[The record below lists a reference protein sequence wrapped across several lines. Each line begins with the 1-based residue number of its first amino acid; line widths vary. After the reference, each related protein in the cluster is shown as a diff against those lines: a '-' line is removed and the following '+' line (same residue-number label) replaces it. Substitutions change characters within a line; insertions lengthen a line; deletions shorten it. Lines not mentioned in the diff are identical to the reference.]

1 MRASQ
6 AIAVSVLTEALGV
19 RVSTRKPDPPPE
31 QFVVVSR
38 IGGGNDDWAT
48 RDPRFL
54 IECFAENELLAEEL
68 AETAR
73 EAWRRARTPEVLWT
87 TADNNLA
94 RFDDPDPTLHRFQF
108 TGGLK
113 LKIVQ

>member
-1 MRASQ
+1 MRAPQ

-19 RVSTRKPDPPPE
+19 RVSTRKPDPHPDR
-31 QFVVVSR
+31 FVVVSR

-48 RDPRFL
+48 KDPRFL
-54 IECFAENELLAEEL
+54 IECFAKSEFDAESLAES
-68 AETAR
+68 AR
-73 EAWRRARTPEVLWT
+73 DAWRNARTPEVLWA

-113 LKIVQ
+113 LRVTK

>member
-6 AIAVSVLTEALGV
+6 AIAVGVLSQALSV
-19 RVSTRKPDPPPE
+19 RVSTRKPDPYPDA
-31 QFVVVSR
+31 FVVVSR

-54 IECFAENELLAEEL
+54 IECFATKEVAAEEL
-68 AETAR
+68 AEAAR
-73 EAWRRARTPEVLWT
+73 EAWRRARTPEVLWA

-94 RFDDPDPTLHRFQF
+94 RFDDPDPKLHRFQF

-113 LKIVQ
+113 LKLAQ

>member
-1 MRASQ
+1 MRSSQ
-6 AIAVSVLTEALGV
+6 AIAVSVLTSALGV
-19 RVSTRKPDPPPE
+19 RVSTRKPDPHPD

-54 IECFAENELLAEEL
+54 IECFATNELVAEEL

-73 EAWRRARTPEVLWT
+73 EAWRTARTPEVMWS

-113 LKIVQ
+113 LKLTA